1 MGTDEWQE
9 VSRRKRYNNTKEDD
23 LIKISISIYVTNFP
37 ESFLAKDLFHACSK
51 YGHVVDSFIPWKKSK
66 EAKGTNRNSNV
77 SSKDVRPAAAAKVMG
92 RNGSYNISVQK
103 RESFASVLNSKP
115 NGSGNMET
123 GMGHQVPN
131 IAQTSSHSSSALV
144 LDDSC
149 VIECDLTC
157 YATGKVKAIESIQNL
172 RNILYNEGFPKVK
185 LTYLG
190 GLWVMIELVSEEM
203 KNSLL
208 SHVGVNS
215 WFEVLQEASCDF
227 VSDERVVWIDLEG
240 VPLNLWSKETFSRIG
255 RKWGLIQDIEAKQ
268 GVSFACKRLCLLTKH
283 PVSILE
289 QFKIIY
295 KGKVSWV
302 RAKELF
308 TWVPIFSDINID
320 ESDKDSTQDNLDQFE
335 MQNPHHAEGDVDSD
349 VERDVEGV
357 AETIFSEQSASFNAS
372 SKINT
377 GVQKSA
383 DPFGLYELLNKQ
395 KKVRDDDGA
404 SSQSQS
410 HPPGFTPVDC
420 QVSKEDN
427 VNNVTED
434 VDDGVGSAEEGE
446 CPPSM
451 NAKLTIGV
459 VSDSDMGD
467 GNEVRWMRKG
477 RFLPFNTLGARRFNE
492 FIMSAGL
499 VFDDMVEK
507 AWRSVSYTDSNAMV
521 RFKKMLQELKSLI
534 RAWVKERK
542 ADQSGSRN
550 IIWNISLARPI
561 SLNRSG
567 LPSCPRRF
575 LLLAWSPSIQKSISD
590 TQSSASLSKGK
601 LLTGLLWDVMKSFWL
616 GQCVMRISK
625 YLDSA
630 RASRG
635 VLDVAHTIMVFEEGF
650 VAMVPLSVAH
660 LFMQIRHVHG
670 EWSQANLGKCY
681 QKAPLVFKRIC
692 VSINIQ
698 KVICWCVVGRSEID
712 QQPIY
717 SVSGY
722 E

>member
-66 EAKGTNRNSNV
+66 EGKRFGFVRFINVFSVDRLVGNLCTIWIGRNKLEANIARFERAKGTNRNSNV

-123 GMGHQVPN
+123 GMGHQ
-131 IAQTSSHSSSALV
+131 
-144 LDDSC
+144 
-149 VIECDLTC
+149 
-157 YATGKVKAIESIQNL
+157 
-172 RNILYNEGFPKVK
+172 
-185 LTYLG
+185 G

-404 SSQSQS
+404 SS
-410 HPPGFTPVDC
+410 
-420 QVSKEDN
+420 
-427 VNNVTED
+427 
-434 VDDGVGSAEEGE
+434 
-446 CPPSM
+446 
-451 NAKLTIGV
+451 
-459 VSDSDMGD
+459 
-467 GNEVRWMRKG
+467 
-477 RFLPFNTLGARRFNE
+477 
-492 FIMSAGL
+492 
-499 VFDDMVEK
+499 
-507 AWRSVSYTDSNAMV
+507 
-521 RFKKMLQELKSLI
+521 
-534 RAWVKERK
+534 
-542 ADQSGSRN
+542 
-550 IIWNISLARPI
+550 
-561 SLNRSG
+561 
-567 LPSCPRRF
+567 
-575 LLLAWSPSIQKSISD
+575 
-590 TQSSASLSKGK
+590 
-601 LLTGLLWDVMKSFWL
+601 
-616 GQCVMRISK
+616 
-625 YLDSA
+625 
-630 RASRG
+630 
-635 VLDVAHTIMVFEEGF
+635 
-650 VAMVPLSVAH
+650 
-660 LFMQIRHVHG
+660 
-670 EWSQANLGKCY
+670 
-681 QKAPLVFKRIC
+681 
-692 VSINIQ
+692 
-698 KVICWCVVGRSEID
+698 
-712 QQPIY
+712 
-717 SVSGY
+717 
-722 E
+722 